1 MKKKLNKKSV
11 IIIVSLVLIISGG
24 VLTYYLVSK
33 DKQINKKDYIK
44 SIINNDKNNNNIE
57 NNIKENPKETN
68 DTTQESIEETSQ
80 NKDSKVKTEK
90 SKINKE
96 TEKSKNDNNNTNKS
110 NNNSPEKNVN
120 VTENKD
126 ENTKNSIQTSNDS
139 NNKTQNSVNQSQSNN
154 QITTEKTQE
163 QKNNDFRNNL
173 KNKYN
178 VTVGYKDEIDGKY
191 LNSYANPTKLY
202 NDEVIRYNLLKIE
215 NALNKYPNSFF
226 SEIKNKWKPVSIY
239 LVDNINGY
247 AAGLVDNNN
256 NNTIIILIVA
266 THSSTSSIL
275 ENTIHHEMMHVI
287 DCYFTSKG
295 IYTSY
300 FLEQSMMQFN
310 PEDFSYGTQS
320 NRYVYFLDNPYYF
333 ISKYSKSN
341 YKEDRAEI
349 FANLMFRSNPPD
361 CFKFE
366 NPVKEKA
373 KIITKQ
379 INQNFNSAISGNNR
393 WDRFVN

>member
-1 MKKKLNKKSV
+1 MLNKKSV

-57 NNIKENPKETN
+57 NNVKENPKETN

-80 NKDSKVKTEK
+80 NKDSKEK
-90 SKINKE
+90 NEKNKINKE
-96 TEKSKNDNNNTNKS
+96 TEKSKNDNNNNNKS

-120 VTENKD
+120 VTENNN
-126 ENTKNSIQTSNDS
+126 ENTKNSIQTNNDS

-202 NDEVIRYNLLKIE
+202 DDEVIRYNLLKIE

>member
-1 MKKKLNKKSV
+1 MLNKKSV

-24 VLTYYLVSK
+24 VLTYYLASK
-33 DKQINKKDYIK
+33 DKQINKKDNIK
-44 SIINNDKNNNNIE
+44 SIINNDENSNNIE
-57 NNIKENPKETN
+57 NNVKENPKETN
-68 DTTQESIEETSQ
+68 DTKKESIEETSQ
-80 NKDSKVKTEK
+80 NKNREEK

-96 TEKSKNDNNNTNKS
+96 TEKSKNDNNNNKS
-110 NNNSPEKNVN
+110 NNNSKEKNVNVN
-120 VTENKD
+120 VTENNN
-126 ENTKNSIQTSNDS
+126 ENTKNSIQTNNDS

-191 LNSYANPTKLY
+191 INSYANPTKLY
-202 NDEVIRYNLLKIE
+202 DDEVIRYNLLKIE

-226 SEIKNKWKPVSIY
+226 SEIKNNWKPVSIY

-295 IYTSY
+295 IYSSY
-300 FLEQSMMQFN
+300 LLEQSMMQFN

-320 NRYVYFLDNPYYF
+320 NRYVYLLDNPYYF
-333 ISKYSKSN
+333 ISKYAKSN

-349 FANLMFRSNPPD
+349 FSNLMFRSNPPD

>member
-1 MKKKLNKKSV
+1 MLNKKSV

-44 SIINNDKNNNNIE
+44 SIINNDENNNNIE
-57 NNIKENPKETN
+57 NNVKENPKETN
-68 DTTQESIEETSQ
+68 DTKKESIEETSQ
-80 NKDSKVKTEK
+80 NKDREEKKEK

-96 TEKSKNDNNNTNKS
+96 TEKSKNDNNNNNKS
-110 NNNSPEKNVN
+110 NNNSKEKNVN
-120 VTENKD
+120 VTENNN
-126 ENTKNSIQTSNDS
+126 ENKKNSIQTNNDS

-191 LNSYANPTKLY
+191 INSYANPTKLY
-202 NDEVIRYNLLKIE
+202 DDEVIRYNLLKIE

-226 SEIKNKWKPVSIY
+226 SEIKNNWKPVSIY

-295 IYTSY
+295 IYSSY
-300 FLEQSMMQFN
+300 LLEQSMMQFN

-320 NRYVYFLDNPYYF
+320 NRYVYLLDNPYYF
-333 ISKYSKSN
+333 ISKYAKSN

-349 FANLMFRSNPPD
+349 FANLMFRSNQPD

>member
-1 MKKKLNKKSV
+1 M
-11 IIIVSLVLIISGG
+11 
-24 VLTYYLVSK
+24 TYYLVSK

-57 NNIKENPKETN
+57 NNVKENSETN
-68 DTTQESIEETSQ
+68 DTTQESIEEISP
-80 NKDSKVKTEK
+80 NKDSEGKNEK

-96 TEKSKNDNNNTNKS
+96 TEKSKNDNNNNNKS

-120 VTENKD
+120 ITENNN
-126 ENTKNSIQTSNDS
+126 ENTKNSIQTNNDS

-202 NDEVIRYNLLKIE
+202 DDEVIRYNLLKIE

-266 THSSTSSIL
+266 TYSSTSSIL

-300 FLEQSMMQFN
+300 FLEQSIMQFN

-341 YKEDRAEI
+341 YKEDRAET

>member
-1 MKKKLNKKSV
+1 MLNKKSV

-24 VLTYYLVSK
+24 VLTYYLASK
-33 DKQINKKDYIK
+33 DKRINKKDNIK
-44 SIINNDKNNNNIE
+44 SIINNDENNNNIE
-57 NNIKENPKETN
+57 NNVKENPKETN
-68 DTTQESIEETSQ
+68 DTKKESIEETSQ
-80 NKDSKVKTEK
+80 NKDREEKNEK

-96 TEKSKNDNNNTNKS
+96 TEKGKNDNNNNKS
-110 NNNSPEKNVN
+110 NNNSKEKNANVT
-120 VTENKD
+120 VTENNN
-126 ENTKNSIQTSNDS
+126 ENTKNSIQTNNDS

-191 LNSYANPTKLY
+191 INSYANPTKLY
-202 NDEVIRYNLLKIE
+202 DDEIIRYNLLKIE

-226 SEIKNKWKPVSIY
+226 SEIKNNWKSVSIY

-295 IYTSY
+295 IFSSY
-300 FLEQSMMQFN
+300 LLEQSMMQFN

-320 NRYVYFLDNPYYF
+320 NRYVYLLDNPYYF
-333 ISKYSKSN
+333 ISKYAKSN

-349 FANLMFRSNPPD
+349 FANLMFRSNQPD

-366 NPVKEKA
+366 NPIKEKA

>member
-1 MKKKLNKKSV
+1 MKKRLNKKSV

-57 NNIKENPKETN
+57 NNVKENPKETN

-80 NKDSKVKTEK
+80 NKDSKEK
-90 SKINKE
+90 NEKNKINKE
-96 TEKSKNDNNNTNKS
+96 TEKSKNDNNNNKS

-120 VTENKD
+120 VTENNN
-126 ENTKNSIQTSNDS
+126 ENTKNSIQTNNNS

-202 NDEVIRYNLLKIE
+202 DDEVIRYNLLKIE

-320 NRYVYFLDNPYYF
+320 NKYVYFLDNPYYF
-333 ISKYSKSN
+333 ISKYAKSN

>member
-1 MKKKLNKKSV
+1 MLNKKSV

-24 VLTYYLVSK
+24 VLTYYLASK
-33 DKQINKKDYIK
+33 DKQINKKDNIK
-44 SIINNDKNNNNIE
+44 SIINNDENNNNIE
-57 NNIKENPKETN
+57 NNVKENPKETN
-68 DTTQESIEETSQ
+68 DTKKESIEETTQ
-80 NKDSKVKTEK
+80 NKDREEK
-90 SKINKE
+90 KEKIKINKE
-96 TEKSKNDNNNTNKS
+96 TEKSKNDNNNNKS
-110 NNNSPEKNVN
+110 NNNSKEKNVN
-120 VTENKD
+120 VTENNN
-126 ENTKNSIQTSNDS
+126 ENTKNSIQTNNDS

-191 LNSYANPTKLY
+191 INSYANPTKLY
-202 NDEVIRYNLLKIE
+202 DDEVIRYNLLKIE

-226 SEIKNKWKPVSIY
+226 SEIKNNWKPVSIY

-295 IYTSY
+295 IYSSY
-300 FLEQSMMQFN
+300 LLEQSMMQFN

-320 NRYVYFLDNPYYF
+320 NRYVYLLDNPYYF
-333 ISKYSKSN
+333 ISKYAKSN

-379 INQNFNSAISGNNR
+379 INQNFNSTISGNNR

>member
-1 MKKKLNKKSV
+1 MLSKKSV
-11 IIIVSLVLIISGG
+11 IIIVSLVLIISVG

-44 SIINNDKNNNNIE
+44 SIINNDENNNNIE
-57 NNIKENPKETN
+57 NNVKENPKETN
-68 DTTQESIEETSQ
+68 DTKKESIEETSQ
-80 NKDSKVKTEK
+80 NKDREEKNEK

-96 TEKSKNDNNNTNKS
+96 TEKGKNDNNNNKS
-110 NNNSPEKNVN
+110 NNNSKEKNANVT
-120 VTENKD
+120 VTENNN
-126 ENTKNSIQTSNDS
+126 ENTKNSIQTNNDS

-191 LNSYANPTKLY
+191 INSYANPTKLY
-202 NDEVIRYNLLKIE
+202 DDEVIRYNLLKIE

-226 SEIKNKWKPVSIY
+226 SEIKNNWKPVSIY

-295 IYTSY
+295 IYSSY
-300 FLEQSMMQFN
+300 LLEQSMMQFN

-320 NRYVYFLDNPYYF
+320 NRYVYLLDNPYYF
-333 ISKYSKSN
+333 ISKYAKSN

>member
-1 MKKKLNKKSV
+1 MKKMLNKKSV

-24 VLTYYLVSK
+24 LLTYYLASK

-44 SIINNDKNNNNIE
+44 SIINNDENNNNIE
-57 NNIKENPKETN
+57 NNVKENPKETN
-68 DTTQESIEETSQ
+68 DTKKESIEETSQ
-80 NKDSKVKTEK
+80 NKDREEKKEK

-96 TEKSKNDNNNTNKS
+96 TEKSKNDSNNNKS
-110 NNNSPEKNVN
+110 NNNSKEKNVN
-120 VTENKD
+120 VTENNN
-126 ENTKNSIQTSNDS
+126 ENTKNSIQTNNDS

-191 LNSYANPTKLY
+191 INSYANPTKLY
-202 NDEVIRYNLLKIE
+202 DDEVIRYNLLKIE

-226 SEIKNKWKPVSIY
+226 SEIKNNWKPVSIY

-295 IYTSY
+295 IYSSY
-300 FLEQSMMQFN
+300 LLEQSMMQFN

-320 NRYVYFLDNPYYF
+320 NRYVYLLDNPYYF
-333 ISKYSKSN
+333 ISKYAKSN

-349 FANLMFRSNPPD
+349 FANLMFRSNQPD

>member
-1 MKKKLNKKSV
+1 MKKMLNKKSV
-11 IIIVSLVLIISGG
+11 IIIVSLVLIISVGL
-24 VLTYYLVSK
+24 LTYYLASK

-44 SIINNDKNNNNIE
+44 SIINNDENNNNIE
-57 NNIKENPKETN
+57 NNVKENPKETN
-68 DTTQESIEETSQ
+68 DTKKESIEETSQ
-80 NKDSKVKTEK
+80 NKDREEKKEK

-96 TEKSKNDNNNTNKS
+96 TEKSKNDNNNNKS
-110 NNNSPEKNVN
+110 NNNSKEKNVN
-120 VTENKD
+120 VTENNN
-126 ENTKNSIQTSNDS
+126 ENKKNSIQTNNDS

-191 LNSYANPTKLY
+191 INSYANPTKLY
-202 NDEVIRYNLLKIE
+202 DDEVIRYNLLKIE

-226 SEIKNKWKPVSIY
+226 SEIKNNWKPVSIY

-295 IYTSY
+295 IYSSY
-300 FLEQSMMQFN
+300 LLEQSMMQFN

-320 NRYVYFLDNPYYF
+320 NRYVYLLDNPYYF
-333 ISKYSKSN
+333 ISKYAKSN

-349 FANLMFRSNPPD
+349 FANLMFRSNQPD

>member
-1 MKKKLNKKSV
+1 MLNKKSV

-24 VLTYYLVSK
+24 LLTYYLASK

-44 SIINNDKNNNNIE
+44 SIINNDENNNNIE
-57 NNIKENPKETN
+57 NNVKENPKETN
-68 DTTQESIEETSQ
+68 DTKKESIEETSQ
-80 NKDSKVKTEK
+80 NKDREEKKEK

-96 TEKSKNDNNNTNKS
+96 TEKSKNDNNNNKS
-110 NNNSPEKNVN
+110 NNNSKEKNANVT
-120 VTENKD
+120 VTENNN
-126 ENTKNSIQTSNDS
+126 ENTKNSIQTNNDS

-191 LNSYANPTKLY
+191 INSYANPTKLY
-202 NDEVIRYNLLKIE
+202 DDEVIRYNLLKIE

-226 SEIKNKWKPVSIY
+226 SEIKNNWKPVSIY

-300 FLEQSMMQFN
+300 LLEQSMMQFN

-320 NRYVYFLDNPYYF
+320 NRYVYLLDNPYYF
-333 ISKYSKSN
+333 ISKYAKSN

-349 FANLMFRSNPPD
+349 FANLMFRSNQPD

>member
-1 MKKKLNKKSV
+1 M
-11 IIIVSLVLIISGG
+11 
-24 VLTYYLVSK
+24 TYYLVIK
-33 DKQINKKDYIK
+33 DKQINKRDYIK

-57 NNIKENPKETN
+57 NNVKENPKETN

-80 NKDSKVKTEK
+80 NKDSKEK
-90 SKINKE
+90 NEKNKINKE

-120 VTENKD
+120 VTENNN
-126 ENTKNSIQTSNDS
+126 ENTKNSIQTNNNS

-202 NDEVIRYNLLKIE
+202 DDEVIRYNLLKIE

-247 AAGLVDNNN
+247 AAGLADNNN

-295 IYTSY
+295 IYSSY

-349 FANLMFRSNPPD
+349 FANLMFRSNTPD

>member
-57 NNIKENPKETN
+57 NNVKENPKETN
-68 DTTQESIEETSQ
+68 DITQESIEETSQ
-80 NKDSKVKTEK
+80 NKDSEEKNEK

-96 TEKSKNDNNNTNKS
+96 TEKSKNDNNNNKS

-120 VTENKD
+120 VTEINN

-202 NDEVIRYNLLKIE
+202 DDEVIRYNLLKIE

-295 IYTSY
+295 IYSSY

-333 ISKYSKSN
+333 ISKYSKSD

>member
-1 MKKKLNKKSV
+1 MKKMLNKKSV

-24 VLTYYLVSK
+24 LLTYYLASK

-44 SIINNDKNNNNIE
+44 SIINNDENNNNIE
-57 NNIKENPKETN
+57 NNVKENPKETN
-68 DTTQESIEETSQ
+68 DTKKESIEETSQ
-80 NKDSKVKTEK
+80 NKDREEKKEK

-96 TEKSKNDNNNTNKS
+96 TEKSKNDNNNNKS
-110 NNNSPEKNVN
+110 NNNSKEKNVN
-120 VTENKD
+120 VTENNN
-126 ENTKNSIQTSNDS
+126 ENKKNSIQTNNDS

-191 LNSYANPTKLY
+191 INSYANPTKLY
-202 NDEVIRYNLLKIE
+202 DDEVIRYNLLKIE

-226 SEIKNKWKPVSIY
+226 SEIKNNWKPVSIY

-295 IYTSY
+295 IYSSY
-300 FLEQSMMQFN
+300 LLEQSMMQFN

-320 NRYVYFLDNPYYF
+320 NRYVYLLDNPYYF
-333 ISKYSKSN
+333 ISKYAKSN

-349 FANLMFRSNPPD
+349 FANLMFRSNQPD

>member
-1 MKKKLNKKSV
+1 MLNKKSV

-44 SIINNDKNNNNIE
+44 SIINNDENNNNIE
-57 NNIKENPKETN
+57 NNVKENPKETN
-68 DTTQESIEETSQ
+68 DTKKESIEETSQ
-80 NKDSKVKTEK
+80 NKDREEKKEK

-96 TEKSKNDNNNTNKS
+96 TEKSKNDNNNNNKS
-110 NNNSPEKNVN
+110 NNNSKEKNVN
-120 VTENKD
+120 VTENNN
-126 ENTKNSIQTSNDS
+126 ENKKNSIQTNNDS

-191 LNSYANPTKLY
+191 INSYANPTKLY
-202 NDEVIRYNLLKIE
+202 DDEVIRYNLLKIE

-226 SEIKNKWKPVSIY
+226 SEIKNNWKPVSIY

-295 IYTSY
+295 IYSSY
-300 FLEQSMMQFN
+300 LLEQSMMQFN

-320 NRYVYFLDNPYYF
+320 NRYVYLLDNPYYF
-333 ISKYSKSN
+333 ISKYAKSN

-349 FANLMFRSNPPD
+349 FANLMFRSNQPD

-366 NPVKEKA
+366 NPIKEKS

>member
-1 MKKKLNKKSV
+1 MLNKKSV

-57 NNIKENPKETN
+57 NNVKENPKETN
-68 DTTQESIEETSQ
+68 DTTQESIEVTSQ
-80 NKDSKVKTEK
+80 NKDSKEK
-90 SKINKE
+90 NEKNKINKE
-96 TEKSKNDNNNTNKS
+96 TEKSKNDNNNNNKS

-120 VTENKD
+120 VTENNN
-126 ENTKNSIQTSNDS
+126 ENTKNSIQTNNDS

-202 NDEVIRYNLLKIE
+202 DDEVIRYNLLKIE